1 MKPMLAYNKEVD
13 LGNLPYPML
22 ISPKLDGI
30 RCIIVEGVPLS
41 RSLKQIPN
49 KHVQNMLYD
58 EGLEGFDGEL
68 MVNGDFNSVQS
79 AIMSFNG
86 EPDFTYHVFDLVDCP
101 AMSFEARQSELF
113 KRYAKLDELTKLIV
127 KLVPQEYVT
136 DWVRAQIAA
145 RKHVAAGYEGSIIR
159 CPRAK
164 YKFGRS
170 TLREAGMIKV
180 IEWYRTEA
188 IVTGVE
194 ELLHNTNEATINEVG
209 RSVRSHA
216 QEGQVGGNKLGAL
229 CCKLI
234 TGTEFKIGTGFDD
247 AQRVCYWGEDLI
259 GKTVTFKYKS
269 FTKYGVPREPVF
281 IGFRHPDDM

>member
-1 MKPMLAYNKEVD
+1 MKPMLAYNKPVD
-13 LGNLPYPML
+13 LAELSYPMV

-30 RCIIVEGVPLS
+30 RCIIVEGEPLS

-49 KHVQNMLYD
+49 KHVQNVLWD

-79 AIMSFNG
+79 AIMSFAG

-101 AMSFEARQSELF
+101 HLTFEERQVELYN
-113 KRYAKLDELTKLIV
+113 RYVKLDELTKLVV
-127 KLVPQEYVT
+127 KLVPQHHVT
-136 DWVRAQIAA
+136 DHVRAKMTALG
-145 RKHVAAGYEGSIIR
+145 HVAAGYEGSIIR
-159 CPRAK
+159 DPKAK

-180 IEWYRTEA
+180 IEWHRTEA
-188 IVTGVE
+188 IVIGVE

-209 RSVRSHA
+209 RTVRSHA

-229 CCKLI
+229 CCRLSC
-234 TGTEFKIGTGFDD
+234 GTEFKVGTGFDN
-247 AQRVCYWGEDLI
+247 AQRELLWRNNQVGRI
-259 GKTVTFKYKS
+259 VTVKYKGL
-269 FTKYGVPREPVF
+269 TKYGVPREPVF
-281 IGFRHPDDM
+281 VGFRHKDDM